1 MSRIPK
7 PEAPVM
13 RRSSMA
19 QAGASEKGLSL
30 VDAAPAEAPPAP
42 VAATVSAT
50 APATVASS
58 SPQPIPERRRSSAAA
73 PESPSKRLRN
83 SRDVLLSLPEDLK
96 DRMVNTIAWTSMHTG
111 IDRQQKF
118 MRIAIEELC
127 ERIEGEL
134 NQGKPFAE
142 AAKPVNS

>member
-1 MSRIPK
+1 MSGIPK
-7 PEAPVM
+7 PESPVM

-19 QAGASEKGLSL
+19 QAGAAEKGLAL
-30 VDAAPAEAPPAP
+30 VEAPPAE
-42 VAATVSAT
+42 A
-50 APATVASS
+50 
-58 SPQPIPERRRSSAAA
+58 SAADTA
-73 PESPSKRLRN
+73 AAVVDPVVHTPPSPKPRTVTKSPAAASGTSSNRLRN

>member
-1 MSRIPK
+1 MQ
-7 PEAPVM
+7 
-13 RRSSMA
+13 
-19 QAGASEKGLSL
+19 QAGANEREHGLAL
-30 VDAAPAEAPPAP
+30 VETPPAVAP
-42 VAATVSAT
+42 VADAV
-50 APATVASS
+50 
-58 SPQPIPERRRSSAAA
+58 SAAA
-73 PESPSKRLRN
+73 APVRHAAPSSKPRLEGKSPAAASETSSNRLRN

-134 NQGKPFAE
+134 NQGKPFAD
-142 AAKPVNS
+142 AAKPING

>member
-1 MSRIPK
+1 MSGIPK
-7 PEAPVM
+7 PESPVM

-19 QAGASEKGLSL
+19 QAGAAEKGLAL
-30 VDAAPAEAPPAP
+30 VEAAPAEALVAETVGTAAPVVHTPPSPTPRTVTKSP
-42 VAATVSAT
+42 VAA
-50 APATVASS
+50 
-58 SPQPIPERRRSSAAA
+58 PETS
-73 PESPSKRLRN
+73 SKRLRN

-127 ERIEGEL
+127 ERIETER
-134 NQGKPFAE
+134 NQGNPFPE
-142 AAKPVNS
+142 AAKPING

>member
-1 MSRIPK
+1 MSTNGIPK
-7 PEAPVM
+7 PDAPTM
-13 RRSSMA
+13 RRSSMQ
-19 QAGASEKGLSL
+19 QAGANEHGLAL
-30 VDAAPAEAPPAP
+30 VETPPAAAP
-42 VAATVSAT
+42 VADTVSVT
-50 APATVASS
+50 APVVHAPPSPKPRTASK
-58 SPQPIPERRRSSAAA
+58 SSAAA
-73 PESPSKRLRN
+73 SESSSNRLRN

-127 ERIEGEL
+127 TRIEGEL

-142 AAKPVNS
+142 AAKPVNG

>member
-1 MSRIPK
+1 MSGIPK
-7 PEAPVM
+7 PESPVM

-19 QAGASEKGLSL
+19 QAGAAEKGLAL
-30 VDAAPAEAPPAP
+30 VEAPPAEASVADTVGTDAP
-42 VAATVSAT
+42 VVHTPPSPRPRTAAKS
-50 APATVASS
+50 PAAASESS
-58 SPQPIPERRRSSAAA
+58 SN
-73 PESPSKRLRN
+73 RLRN

-134 NQGKPFAE
+134 NQGKPFAA
-142 AAKPVNS
+142 AAKPISG

>member
-1 MSRIPK
+1 MSTNGIPK
-7 PEAPVM
+7 PEAPTM
-13 RRSSMA
+13 RRSSMQ
-19 QAGASEKGLSL
+19 QAGANEHGLAL
-30 VDAAPAEAPPAP
+30 VEAPPAVAP
-42 VAATVSAT
+42 VADAV
-50 APATVASS
+50 
-58 SPQPIPERRRSSAAA
+58 SAAA
-73 PESPSKRLRN
+73 PVRPPVKPRLEGKSPAAASGTSSNRLRN

-142 AAKPVNS
+142 AAKPISG

>member
-1 MSRIPK
+1 MSTNGIPK
-7 PEAPVM
+7 PEAPTM
-13 RRSSMA
+13 RRSSMQ
-19 QAGASEKGLSL
+19 QAGANEREHGLAL
-30 VDAAPAEAPPAP
+30 VETPPPAAP
-42 VAATVSAT
+42 VADTVSVT
-50 APATVASS
+50 APVVLAPP
-58 SPQPIPERRRSSAAA
+58 SPRPRTESKSPAAA
-73 PESPSKRLRN
+73 SGTSSNRLRN

-134 NQGKPFAE
+134 NQGKPFAD
-142 AAKPVNS
+142 AAKPING

>member
-1 MSRIPK
+1 MSTNGIPK
-7 PEAPVM
+7 PEAPTM
-13 RRSSMA
+13 RRSSMQ
-19 QAGASEKGLSL
+19 QAGANEREHGLAL
-30 VDAAPAEAPPAP
+30 VETPPAVAPAADA
-42 VAATVSAT
+42 V
-50 APATVASS
+50 
-58 SPQPIPERRRSSAAA
+58 SAAA
-73 PESPSKRLRN
+73 PVRPVVKPRLEGKSPAAASGTSSNRLRN

-134 NQGKPFAE
+134 NQGKPFAA
-142 AAKPVNS
+142 AAKPISG